1 MDKKW
6 AFFTVM
12 NFSKAVIN
20 WWHLFKNVFRTAEVR
35 LGTFFV
41 RFEKEGSFWQCLHI
55 ADNFLS
61 TAVDFS
67 SILKSGSLL
76 FDFTICMLSL
86 IAFCTEIFIDSVKKK
101 ECVQTFSQIWIVL
114 YRCNHWKQLSCF
126 HGYVDVMECLLLR
139 MHDFISFFL
148 SSNFQC
154 DIIQW
159 SKWFVEMRILLGFFI
174 SPLLLNITW
183 NLPVPLNYSQSSVVF
198 VPEKNKPSFLNSIY
212 WK

>member
-1 MDKKW
+1 MSPHCW
-6 AFFTVM
+6 QFPFHSCRFF
-12 NFSKAVIN
+12 
-20 WWHLFKNVFRTAEVR
+20 
-35 LGTFFV
+35 
-41 RFEKEGSFWQCLHI
+41 LHI
-55 ADNFLS
+55 EIWQSAFWFYNLHVVID
-61 TAVDFS
+61 
-67 SILKSGSLL
+67 SILYRNLYWFS
-76 FDFTICMLSL
+76 
-86 IAFCTEIFIDSVKKK
+86 KKK

-159 SKWFVEMRILLGFFI
+159 SKWFVEMRILLGFLI